1 MKLFKR
7 AINLKL
13 LVLLFALSCLLRLP
27 NLNRPLATQWE
38 QCTGISLMQ
47 LDIWQKSGANS
58 FHYLLP
64 INYSGAKDLH
74 IQNWP
79 AYKPTKDEKGDYYY
93 LSFPPFYLQVPYF
106 LHKLFSIPISPLHL
120 QLLNIFL
127 HFLTIILILK
137 ISRLV
142 FPPKSQHLD
151 IIGLT
156 ACFIYTLSPS
166 PLWFHTNI
174 YIMFPFAIPILLAST
189 YFFLKIRLSAASN
202 PRPLLLLA
210 ICLFF
215 LCYTEW
221 VGFLTSFTY
230 MLLGT
235 IAYIKHKQR
244 KDLGLILV
252 SGFAAFL
259 ALALFI
265 WQGAAAVG
273 LENLFNF
280 HFVKYNEYSGSV
292 KGSNFLLF
300 LSRMALWFGRGY
312 APAILAIIVLLLLV
326 WRKKGSLKN
335 LHAYSGGLLLMA
347 LVLPSAL
354 HHLLL
359 RDFTIHHEFST
370 LIDGLTLS
378 FLGGI
383 LVHYCIQ
390 NKLISRKTLIGLAA
404 VVFIGNSLSFFL
416 QHYPGP
422 LSYNGYPYNVP
433 QKIGTAINQNTSEG
447 EAAFLVGFKREYD
460 WQLLWYAGTN
470 VGFCKDWDEMTQ
482 KMQELKLQRAK
493 AFVLDSA
500 YMYTGKVASI
510 KEVQMP
516 IK

>member
-1 MKLFKR
+1 MNLFKR
-7 AINLKL
+7 VTNLKIL
-13 LVLLFALSCLLRLP
+13 LLLFVLSCLLRFP

-47 LDIWQKSGANS
+47 LDIWQKSGVNN

-64 INYSGAKDLH
+64 INYSGVKELH

-79 AYKPTKDEKGDYYY
+79 AYKPAKDENGNYYY
-93 LSFPPFYLQVPYF
+93 LSFPPFYLLVPYF
-106 LHKLFSIPISPLHL
+106 LHKLFSITISPLYL
-120 QLLNIFL
+120 QLLNILL
-127 HFLTIILILK
+127 HFLTLILILK
-137 ISRLV
+137 ISRFV

-189 YFFLKIRLSAASN
+189 YFFLKNRLSAVSKFTHLL
-202 PRPLLLLA
+202 PLG

-230 MLLGT
+230 IIWGA
-235 IAYIKHKQR
+235 IAYIKHKQH
-244 KDLGLILV
+244 KDLWLILV
-252 SGFAAFL
+252 SGLAAFL
-259 ALALFI
+259 ALTLFI
-265 WQGAAAVG
+265 WQGATAVG

-280 HFVKYNEYSGSV
+280 HFAKYNEYSGSI
-292 KGSNFLLF
+292 KGSSFLLF
-300 LSRMALWFGRGY
+300 LSRLALWFGRGY
-312 APAILAIIVLLLLV
+312 APVILALLVLLLMV
-326 WRKKGSLKN
+326 WHKKGTLKN
-335 LHAYSGGLLLMA
+335 LQTYPGGLLLFA

-383 LVHYCIQ
+383 LVHYCIE
-390 NKLISRKTLIGLAA
+390 NKLLKRKILFSLAVA
-404 VVFIGNSLSFFL
+404 VFIGNSLSFFL

-433 QKIGTAINQNTSEG
+433 QKIGKAISQNTSEG
-447 EAAFLVGFKREYD
+447 EAAFLIGFHREYD

-470 VGFCKDWDEMTQ
+470 VGFCEDFNEMTL
-482 KMQELKLQRAK
+482 KMQELKLPRAK
-493 AFVLDSA
+493 AFVLDPD
-500 YMYTGKVASI
+500 YMHTGKIANI
-510 KEVQMP
+510 REVQMP
-516 IK
+516 VK